1 MLDQEFADKL
11 ENAKE
16 AFKINAKNGKIAV
29 QKKTKKSAYK
39 VKVTVNAAG
48 NDHYEEQAGLSSE
61 MCKLFKKIFIL
72 PSSTW
77 YAI

>member
-48 NDHYEEQAGLSSE
+48 NDHYHQLLHSAELELLSW
-61 MCKLFKKIFIL
+61 
-72 PSSTW
+72 TVVVGR
-77 YAI
+77 